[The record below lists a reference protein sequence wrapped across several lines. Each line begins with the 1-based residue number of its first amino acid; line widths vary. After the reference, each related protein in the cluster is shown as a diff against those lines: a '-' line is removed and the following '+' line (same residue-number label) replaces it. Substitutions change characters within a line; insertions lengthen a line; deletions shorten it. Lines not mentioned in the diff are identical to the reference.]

1 MDSALRVIDEQE
13 GLAAVLKGGTEA
25 HAFIVGIVE
34 AGDVGGEGEEESL
47 GEWGAD
53 PSNSPKGEDTVVR
66 GKSSPFR
73 GIRGDLINLYP
84 ALAAD
89 IARGYAELTLH
100 DEQFAVRHRC
110 HGGYAVGVVL
120 GLEL

>member
-73 GIRGDLINLYP
+73 GIRGDLAFLELHS
-84 ALAAD
+84 LAAS
-89 IARGYAELTLH
+89 LSLLL
-100 DEQFAVRHRC
+100 FAHRC
-110 HGGYAVGVVL
+110 CAATSAAKVREVVRI
-120 GLEL
+120 